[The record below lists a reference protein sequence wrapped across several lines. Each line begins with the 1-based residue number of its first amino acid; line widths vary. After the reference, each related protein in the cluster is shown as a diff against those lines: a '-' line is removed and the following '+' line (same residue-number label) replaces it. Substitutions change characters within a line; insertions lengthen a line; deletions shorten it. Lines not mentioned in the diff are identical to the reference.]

1 VQELPTANENKR
13 KRASAPPKC
22 ENCLRSGHTKR
33 SCEFLE
39 YAKPD
44 TPDPDVC
51 VEVGDTIGV
60 VDIEFSTLQAGSP
73 AVVHELAAIPTTYT
87 EGKWVDGAA
96 QFHIVVNSTVSDA
109 VAKICRGLRG
119 DAKRSIHN
127 FKHLFDGLVHFIKEN
142 NIKWLKAHNGIP
154 ADFLNLFNSA
164 RLHGLDFVG
173 ELSKSCLLGF
183 IDPGRIIPLHK
194 ITSLQHKKTGKDGS
208 IKYTGY
214 LCNDMLF
221 RKANEGK
228 GMLECHFTPH
238 RALDDAKAERNWLT
252 KLPELTQ
259 ALYGQSPRLECG
271 VSLQKFRIY
280 AEQYEKRK
288 RFLKGND

>member
-1 VQELPTANENKR
+1 LQ
-13 KRASAPPKC
+13 
-22 ENCLRSGHTKR
+22 SGHTKKL
-33 SCEFLE
+33 CEFLQ

-73 AVVHELAAIPTTYT
+73 AVVHELAAIPTVYT

-96 QFHIVVNSTVSDA
+96 QFHMVVKSTVSAA
-109 VAKICRGLRG
+109 VAKLCPGLRG
-119 DAKRSIHN
+119 DATRSIHN
-127 FKHLFDGLVHFIKEN
+127 FRHLFDGLVHFIKEN
-142 NIKWLKAHNGIP
+142 KIKWLKAHNGIP
-154 ADFLNLFNSA
+154 ADFLHLFYSA
-164 RLHGLDFVG
+164 RRHELDFFG
-173 ELSKSCLLGF
+173 ELSNSGLLGF

-208 IKYTGY
+208 TNYSGY
-214 LCNDMLF
+214 LANDMLF
-221 RKANEGK
+221 RLSNESK
-228 GMLECHFTPH
+228 GMGECGFTPH

-259 ALYGQSPRLECG
+259 ALYGDNPRLECG
-271 VSLQKFRIY
+271 VSLQKFRSY

-288 RFLKGND
+288 QFLKGKD